1 MVIAVVFAGGT
12 GVRMNSKTKPKQFLQ
27 LHGKSIVIHTLEK
40 FEDHPMVDNIVVV
53 CVPGWERQ
61 LKQEIKHN
69 FITKVKWI
77 VKGGATVQLSS
88 YNGLKVVYDTCENPE
103 ETIILMHDGVRPLI
117 DEKLITEN
125 IEMAKKLGSSVT
137 VSLAMETICAVN
149 EDGGMITGVPDRNSA
164 RIAKAPQCFFLDK
177 LMDAHNK
184 ARSEGIDWMID
195 SASLMNH
202 YGHALYTVEGSPYN
216 VKITTP
222 ADYYIFRAL
231 YEAEENSQIFGI

>member
-1 MVIAVVFAGGT
+1 MITAIVFAGGT

-27 LHGKSIVIHTLEK
+27 LHGKSILIHTLEQ
-40 FEDHPMVDNIVVV
+40 FEEHPLIDNIAVV
-53 CVPGWERQ
+53 CVPGWEKQ
-61 LKQEIKHN
+61 LRHEIKVN

-77 VKGGATVQLSS
+77 VKGGETVQVSS
-88 YNGLKVVYDTCENPE
+88 YNGLKSVYEACEKPA
-103 ETIILMHDGVRPLI
+103 ETIVLMHDGVRPLI

-125 IEMAKKLGSSVT
+125 IEMVKRYGSSVT
-137 VSLAMETICAVN
+137 VSPAMETICSVN
-149 EDGGMITGVPDRNSA
+149 EDGGMITGIPDRNSE
-164 RIAKAPQCFFLDK
+164 RIAKAPQCFFMDK
-177 LMDAHNK
+177 LMDAHDR
-184 ARSEGIDWMID
+184 ARNEGIDWMID

-216 VKITTP
+216 MKITTP